1 MHRLP
6 TFAPPNMSDRL
17 PPVPPK
23 KWKTALVIWIAI
35 YPALTILVALFGEH
49 LMRLPLALRTLVMTG
64 ILVPLLVFVLV
75 PALNKL
81 LGRWLRR

>member
-1 MHRLP
+1 
-6 TFAPPNMSDRL
+6 MSDRL

-35 YPALTILVALFGEH
+35 YPALTILVALFGEN